1 MRVLQRLAP
10 LLALGAAIAAV
21 YGLGL
26 QRQLSW
32 TALAAHQA
40 ALHAFVAAHPLASA
54 IGYVALYAVAVALS
68 LPGGAVLTVAGGLL
82 FGVAPGAALAVVGA
96 TLGAV
101 LLFLIARYALYDL
114 LAAKAGPFMA
124 RLRPGL
130 ERNGFSYLLALRLLP
145 VFPFWLENLAP
156 ALAGMR
162 LAPYAAATVLGII
175 PGAVVFA
182 SIGSGVGNVLASG
195 GTPDLSL
202 VFSPRIL
209 LPLLGLAALSLA
221 PVAWRH
227 WKGRHA

>member
-1 MRVLQRLAP
+1 MRLLQRLAP
-10 LLALGAAIAAV
+10 LLALGAAIAVA
-21 YGLGL
+21 YGLGV

-32 TALAAHQA
+32 AALAAHQA
-40 ALHAFVAAHPLASA
+40 ALHAFVAAHPLESA
-54 IGYVALYAVAVALS
+54 IGYVALYAGAVALS

-82 FGVAPGAALAVVGA
+82 FGVVPGAALAVLGA

-101 LLFLIARYALYDL
+101 LLFLVARYALSDL
-114 LAAKAGPFMA
+114 LAAKAAPLMA

-145 VFPFWLENLAP
+145 LFPFWLVNLAP

-162 LAPYAAATVLGII
+162 LAPYAAATFLGII
-175 PGAVVFA
+175 PAAVVFA
-182 SIGSGVGNVLASG
+182 SIGAGVGDVLASG

-202 VFSPRIL
+202 IFSPRIV

-221 PVAWRH
+221 PVAWRY
-227 WKGRHA
+227 WRGRHA

>member
-1 MRVLQRLAP
+1 MRILQRLAP
-10 LLALGAAIAAV
+10 LLVLGLGIAAV

-32 TALAAHQA
+32 AALAAHQA
-40 ALHAFVAAHPLASA
+40 ALHAFVAAHPVASA

-114 LAAKAGPFMA
+114 LATKAGPLMA
-124 RLRPGL
+124 RIRPGL
-130 ERNGFSYLLALRLLP
+130 ESNGFSYLLALRLLP
-145 VFPFWLENLAP
+145 VFPFWLVNLAP

-162 LAPYAAATVLGII
+162 LAPYAAATFLGII

-182 SIGSGVGNVLASG
+182 SIGAGVGSVLASG

>member
-1 MRVLQRLAP
+1 MRILQRLAP
-10 LLALGAAIAAV
+10 LLVLGAAIAAV

-32 TALAAHQA
+32 AALATHQA
-40 ALHAFVAAHPLASA
+40 ALHALVRAHPLASA
-54 IGYVALYAVAVALS
+54 AAYVAIYAVAVALS

-82 FGVAPGAALAVVGA
+82 FGVAPGAALAVLGA
-96 TLGAV
+96 TLGAA

-114 LAAKAGPFMA
+114 LAAKAEPLMA
-124 RLRPGL
+124 RIRPGL

-145 VFPFWLENLAP
+145 VFPFWLVNLAP
-156 ALAGMR
+156 ALAGLR
-162 LAPYAAATVLGII
+162 LAPYVAATFLGII

-182 SIGSGVGNVLASG
+182 SIGAGVGGVLASG

-202 VFSPRIL
+202 IFSPRIV

-227 WKGRHA
+227 WRSRHA

>member
-1 MRVLQRLAP
+1 M
-10 LLALGAAIAAV
+10 LGAAIAAV

-26 QRQLSW
+26 QHQLSW
-32 TALAAHQA
+32 AALAAHQT
-40 ALHAFVAAHPLASA
+40 ALHALVALHPLASA
-54 IGYVALYAVAVALS
+54 AAYVALYAVAVALS

-82 FGVAPGAALAVVGA
+82 FGVAPGAALAVIGA
-96 TLGAV
+96 TLGAI
-101 LLFLIARYALYDL
+101 LLFLVARYALYDL
-114 LAAKAGPFMA
+114 LAAKAGPLMA
-124 RLRPGL
+124 RIRPGL

-145 VFPFWLENLAP
+145 VFPFWLVNLAP

-162 LAPYAAATVLGII
+162 LAPYAAATVIGII

-182 SIGSGVGNVLASG
+182 SIGAGVGDVLAGG

-202 VFSPRIL
+202 VLSPRIL

-221 PVAWRH
+221 PVAWRY